1 MDKTRNAFSCQI
13 EDGVA
18 VVQFDAPGEAVNT
31 WTKEALNDFER
42 VLDTLEA
49 QRDEIRGVVFI
60 SGKKTGFHAGANLKF
75 VSEQGD
81 ISGVMD
87 LIRELGRAFVRLEG
101 IGITT
106 VAAINGPAL
115 GGGFEFALPMTAR
128 LATDAPQTIIGLPEC
143 NVGLIP
149 GAGGTQRMPRLI
161 GYPAIGLIVKGK
173 AVPASKALELGLID
187 RLVPQ
192 GEDLLAKAKAFVR
205 EIVDG
210 SVVLKRPH
218 HDFSDLDSVVDS
230 ERKAILRTT
239 RGRELPAHMLV
250 LKAMREGLRAPL
262 EEALMV
268 EQDTLMEV
276 VNAPEAKGSIH
287 SFFLKTYSDKIDGML
302 PKGFEPKP
310 LNKVAVL
317 GFGTMGRGIVIDILK
332 GMRVPVVVKDIP
344 DALEPGRD
352 FVRKVFQGMADK
364 GRLKVPVDTLCDL
377 MRPVSEWTEDFKD
390 VDLVIEAVFEDPL
403 VKADVYKGLCKSVKS
418 DCLIASNTSSML
430 VTELAKNITHPE
442 RFGGTHFFSPVWLMQ
457 LVEVIKGEKTSPDTI
472 NNLLNFAGAIG
483 KRPLVCND
491 HPLFVVNSILFPY
504 IIKAFELL
512 ESGVSIED
520 VDGAAANFGFPV
532 GPIKLCDEVGID
544 VLYLV
549 FTKSLGRK
557 PPQTMENV
565 VKAGRLGY
573 KKSGKG
579 FYLAKGGVD
588 PDALSFIPIE
598 ETPKE
603 YELDEIQDMLFHSLV
618 EAGKVLL
625 EKGVVSDPRA
635 IDIGAVWGTGFPTD
649 KGGPMKWADITGLSK
664 KDYGFEFYSRFSA

>member
-1 MDKTRNAFSCQI
+1 MDKTRNVFSCQI

-18 VVQFDAPGEAVNT
+18 VVQFDVSGEAVNT
-31 WTKEALNDFER
+31 WTEEALKEFSGI
-42 VLDTLEA
+42 LDTLEA
-49 QRDEIRGVVFI
+49 QRDEIEGVVFI
-60 SGKKTGFHAGANLKF
+60 SRKKTGFHAGADLKF
-75 VSEQGD
+75 LTEQKE
-81 ISGVMD
+81 ISNV
-87 LIRELGRAFVRLEG
+87 IELVRGLGHAFRRLESLG
-101 IGITT
+101 IPT

-115 GGGFEFALPMTAR
+115 GGGYEFALAMTAR
-128 LATDAPQTIIGLPEC
+128 LASDRPQTIIGLPEC
-143 NVGLIP
+143 NVGLFP

-161 GYPAIGLIVKGK
+161 GSPAIDLIVKGK
-173 AVPASKALELGLID
+173 TVPAAKALEIGLID
-187 RLVPQ
+187 RLVPH
-192 GEDLLAKAKAFVR
+192 GDDLLAAGKGFVR
-205 EIVDG
+205 EIAG
-210 SVVLKRPH
+210 GGVVLERPW

-344 DALEPGRD
+344 DALEPGRE

-377 MRPVSEWTEDFKD
+377 MRPVSEWTDDFKD
-390 VDLVIEAVFEDPL
+390 VDLVIEAVFEDPE
-403 VKADVYKGLCKSVKS
+403 VKADVYRELCKAVKN

-430 VTELAKNITHPE
+430 ISELAKDITHPE

-457 LVEVIKGEKTSPDTI
+457 LVEVVKGEKTSPDTI
-472 NNLLNFAGAIG
+472 NNLLTFAGAIG

-491 HPLFVVNSILFPY
+491 HPLFVVNSLLFPY
-504 IIKAFELL
+504 MIKAFDFV
-512 ESGVSIED
+512 ESGVSMEK
-520 VDGAAANFGFPV
+520 VDEAMVKFGLPV

-544 VLYLV
+544 VLYMA
-549 FTKSLGRK
+549 FTKSLGRR

-565 VKAGRLGY
+565 IKAGRLGR

-579 FYLAKGGVD
+579 FYLKDGGVD
-588 PDALSFIPIE
+588 PEVLPLIPVKGEIEDYTIEEIQKRLSFPFIE
-598 ETPKE
+598 VGKE
-603 YELDEIQDMLFHSLV
+603 
-618 EAGKVLL
+618 LL
-625 EKGVVSDPRA
+625 EKGIVTDPRL
-635 IDIGAVWGTGFPTD
+635 IDIGAIWGVGFPAD
-649 KGGPMKWADITGLSK
+649 KGGPMKWAGITGLSK
-664 KDYGFEFYSRFSA
+664 KLYGTEFYS